1 MSCVLGILSTQIKSQ
16 NSEQTQRKILEMD
29 RVYIVGEAVIL
40 YIYLRNT
47 KDQPFSELNVD
58 QEIGGGFFTEL
69 CHIFH
74 L

>member
-1 MSCVLGILSTQIKSQ
+1 
-16 NSEQTQRKILEMD
+16 MD